1 MNQNRLLR
9 NSVVLAGGVI
19 VGGLLLFTTL
29 VIIARYLTVQRF
41 GQFSIAVTLAAVFQL
56 FADGGIANITVRDLA
71 RNQESRARLFG
82 STLLLAWCITLVLA
96 GVVAS
101 VMLWWDPEPALR
113 ITGWAMAAAALAGLH
128 GSLHAAVVRSNDDMG
143 AVALIG
149 ILHKLLLLA
158 LVSVAI
164 AANGGIEG
172 IAFAHLG
179 ANIML
184 WQGFSTLVRLRY
196 LRAPLAFDLTH
207 LRYLVGAAVPL
218 GFGLVL
224 RRMTTYTG
232 TILLAIMAGA
242 VALGYFNAAYRTV
255 QMIEV
260 GTVALTGALL
270 PTFSRLA
277 VQDRVQLNRLC
288 NDSIRLM
295 VVLGGTVGG
304 QLVLFGTPLVK
315 IVFGAQ
321 YAPAGPA
328 LELLGAALL
337 FLMPSAVMQAMFQ
350 AIDRQD
356 VYLKLAFFGLCCMA
370 IMGVVLIPSHA
381 AIGAAI
387 AALVTEILLLLA
399 GAIYLVREG
408 WGLRLLK
415 PLARV
420 LAIVALLA
428 VPIWAGRSWIE
439 SAYVLLIT
447 ALISLAAYISMILF
461 AGIITP
467 KEFRSLWMN
476 RPLRE
481 KQSK

>member
-1 MNQNRLLR
+1 
-9 NSVVLAGGVI
+9 
-19 VGGLLLFTTL
+19 
-29 VIIARYLTVQRF
+29 
-41 GQFSIAVTLAAVFQL
+41 
-56 FADGGIANITVRDLA
+56 
-71 RNQESRARLFG
+71 
-82 STLLLAWCITLVLA
+82 
-96 GVVAS
+96 
-101 VMLWWDPEPALR
+101 
-113 ITGWAMAAAALAGLH
+113 
-128 GSLHAAVVRSNDDMG
+128 
-143 AVALIG
+143 
-149 ILHKLLLLA
+149 
-158 LVSVAI
+158 
-164 AANGGIEG
+164 
-172 IAFAHLG
+172 
-179 ANIML
+179 
-184 WQGFSTLVRLRY
+184 
-196 LRAPLAFDLTH
+196 
-207 LRYLVGAAVPL
+207 
-218 GFGLVL
+218 
-224 RRMTTYTG
+224 
-232 TILLAIMAGA
+232 
-242 VALGYFNAAYRTV
+242 LGYFNAAYRTV

-399 GAIYLVREG
+399 GALYLVREG